1 MSGPAVPDFSNSLSF
16 RNVTWWGFIVLALVL
31 VYRVISPYFQPL
43 GWGIILAVFF
53 FPVHL
58 RIRRLVSNRNLAA
71 TLTLLFVLVS
81 LVGPL
86 TWLSITLIQE
96 ADAALRGIP
105 KGFLDK
111 AADRIEAFAANA
123 GFPIGD
129 IQEQMQNRVREAT
142 SFVASKI
149 TDIVSTIIHSM
160 FHLLI
165 FLLTMFYL
173 FRDGPRIVQILKDV
187 APVGE
192 DTRDRMIGEATDMI
206 QATILSSVVV
216 SVVQG
221 LFGALTFWILDL
233 PSPLVWGLIL
243 GVLAFL
249 PVIGPSLVW
258 APMGTY
264 MIFNGDPLRGI
275 LLIVLGFVF
284 VSSSDKVLRPILIAG
299 RARLNE
305 LLVLVSLL
313 GGLEA
318 FGFIGI
324 ILGPVIVATCVGML
338 KGYRE
343 ALVDQEQTVPS
354 LPLLDAMVKPRPRAV

>member
-1 MSGPAVPDFSNSLSF
+1 MAGSSNSVSF
-16 RNVTWWGFIVLALVL
+16 RNVTWWGFIALAMVLL
-31 VYRVISPYFQPL
+31 YNVISPYFQPL
-43 GWGIILAVFF
+43 GWGSILAVFF
-53 FPVHL
+53 FPVHI
-58 RIRRLVSNRNLAA
+58 RVRRLVGNRSLAA
-71 TLTLLFVLVS
+71 ALTLLFVLLS
-81 LVGPL
+81 LVGPM
-86 TWLSITLIQE
+86 TWLSITLVQE
-96 ADAALRGIP
+96 ANSAVRGMP
-105 KGFLDK
+105 QGFLDR
-111 AADRIEAFAANA
+111 AADRLEQVSADA
-123 GFPIGD
+123 GIPIGD
-129 IQEQMQNRVREAT
+129 IQEQYKDRVREGTA
-142 SFVASKI
+142 FVATKI
-149 TDIVSTIIHSM
+149 TDILTTVVHSM

-173 FRDGPRIVQILKDV
+173 FRDGPRLMQILKDV

-192 DTRDRMIGEATDMI
+192 DTRDRMMGEAADMI
-206 QATILSSVVV
+206 QATIMSSVVV
-216 SVVQG
+216 SLVQG
-221 LFGALTFWILDL
+221 VLGGLTFWLLGL
-233 PSPLVWGLIL
+233 PSPLVWGLVL

-264 MIFNGDPLRGI
+264 MIFNGDPWRGV

-324 ILGPVIVATCVGML
+324 ILGPVIVATCAGML

-343 ALVDQEQTVPS
+343 ALVEQEQTVQS
-354 LPLLDAMVKPRPRAV
+354 IPLIDLESKPRARAV

>member
-1 MSGPAVPDFSNSLSF
+1 MAAPSNTVSF

-31 VYRVISPYFQPL
+31 LYDVISPYFQPL
-43 GWGIILAVFF
+43 AWGAILAIFF
-53 FPVHL
+53 FPVHI
-58 RIRRLVSNRNLAA
+58 RVRRLVGKRTLAA
-71 TLTLLFVLVS
+71 SLTLLFVLVS
-81 LVGPL
+81 LVGPM

-96 ADAALRGIP
+96 ANAAVRGMP
-105 KGFLDK
+105 QGFLDR
-111 AADRIEAFAANA
+111 AADRVEEVAKDVGI
-123 GFPIGD
+123 PIGD
-129 IQEQMQNRVREAT
+129 LQEQYRERLQAGT
-142 SFVASKI
+142 AFVATKI
-149 TDIVSTIIHSM
+149 TDILSTIIHSM

-173 FRDGPRIVQILKDV
+173 FRDGPRLMQILKDV

-216 SVVQG
+216 STVQG
-221 LFGALTFWILDL
+221 ILGGLTFWILGL
-233 PSPLVWGLIL
+233 PSPLVWGLVL

-258 APMGTY
+258 APMGAY
-264 MIFNGDPLRGI
+264 MIFNGAPWRGAM
-275 LLIVLGFVF
+275 LIVLGFVF

-343 ALVDQEQTVPS
+343 ALVEQEQTLQS
-354 LPLLDAMVKPRPRAV
+354 IPLLDLQPKTRARAG

>member
-1 MSGPAVPDFSNSLSF
+1 MAAPSNTLGF
-16 RNVTWWGFIVLALVL
+16 RNLTWWGFILLALVL
-31 VYRVISPYFQPL
+31 CYQVISPYLQPL
-43 GWGIILAVFF
+43 GWGTILAVFF

-58 RIRRLVSNRNLAA
+58 RIRGWVGNRSLAA
-71 TLTLLFVLVS
+71 SITLLIVLIS
-81 LVGPL
+81 LVGPI
-86 TWLSITLIQE
+86 TWLATTLIQE
-96 ADAALRGIP
+96 ANSAVRSVP
-105 KGFLDK
+105 QGFLDR
-111 AADRIEAFAANA
+111 AADRFETFARES
-123 GFPIGD
+123 GMPIGD
-129 IQEQMQNRVREAT
+129 IQEEIRARIQEGTAFIAT
-142 SFVASKI
+142 KI
-149 TDIVSTIIHSM
+149 TDIVSTVIHSM

-173 FRDGPRIVQILKDV
+173 FRDGPRMMQMLKDV

-192 DTRDRMIGEATDMI
+192 ETRDRMMGEAADMI
-206 QATILSSVVV
+206 QATIMSSVVV

-221 LFGALTFWILDL
+221 ILGGVTFWLLGL
-233 PSPLVWGLIL
+233 PSPLVWALVI

-264 MIFNGDPLRGI
+264 MIFNGEPWRGV

-343 ALVDQEQTVPS
+343 ALVEQEDTSGAIPVMDMQAT
-354 LPLLDAMVKPRPRAV
+354 PRVRAV

>member
-1 MSGPAVPDFSNSLSF
+1 MAGASNLVSF
-16 RNVTWWGFIVLALVL
+16 RNVTWWGFIVLALML
-31 VYRVISPYFQPL
+31 LYNVISPFFQPL
-43 GWGIILAVFF
+43 AWGAILAIFF
-53 FPVHL
+53 FPIHL
-58 RIRRLVSNRNLAA
+58 RVCHLIGSHGVAA
-71 TLTLLFVLVS
+71 ALTLLIVLVS
-81 LVGPL
+81 LVAP
-86 TWLSITLIQE
+86 TAWLSITLVNE
-96 ADAALRGIP
+96 ANAAVRDIP
-105 KGFLDK
+105 SGFLDRVT
-111 AADRIEAFAANA
+111 DRVERIAEEA
-123 GFPIGD
+123 GFPIGN
-129 IQEQMQNRVREAT
+129 IQEQFRARIQEGTAVLAG
-142 SFVASKI
+142 KI
-149 TDIVSTIIHSM
+149 TGILSTVIHSLL
-160 FHLLI
+160 HLLI

-173 FRDGPRIVQILKDV
+173 FRDGPRLIQILKDV

-192 DTRDRMIGEATDMI
+192 DTRDRMIGEAADMI
-206 QATILSSVVV
+206 QATIMSSVVV

-221 LFGALTFWILDL
+221 ILGGLTFWALGL
-233 PSPLVWGLIL
+233 PSPLIWGLVL

-258 APMGTY
+258 APLGTY
-264 MIFNGDPLRGI
+264 MIFNGEPLRGI

-284 VSSSDKVLRPILIAG
+284 VSSSDKVLRPLLIAG

-343 ALVDQEQTVPS
+343 GLIDQEQTLPS
-354 LPLLDAMVKPRPRAV
+354 IPVFNLPSESRPGAG

>member
-1 MSGPAVPDFSNSLSF
+1 MAGSSNSVSF
-16 RNVTWWGFIVLALVL
+16 RNVTWWAFIVLALVL
-31 VYRVISPYFQPL
+31 LYDVISPYFQPL
-43 GWGIILAVFF
+43 AWGSILAIFF
-53 FPVHL
+53 FPVHI
-58 RIRRLVSNRNLAA
+58 RVRRLLGNRTVAA
-71 TLTLLFVLVS
+71 AVTLLFVLVS
-81 LVGPL
+81 LVGPM

-96 ADAALRGIP
+96 ANAAVRGMP
-105 KGFLDK
+105 QGFLDR
-111 AADRIEAFAANA
+111 AADRVEAVAREA
-123 GFPIGD
+123 GIPIGD
-129 IQEQMQNRVREAT
+129 IQEQYRERIQSGT
-142 SFVASKI
+142 TFVATQI
-149 TDIVSTIIHSM
+149 TDILSTIIHSM

-165 FLLTMFYL
+165 FLMTMFYL
-173 FRDGPRIVQILKDV
+173 FRDGPRLMQVIKDV

-192 DTRDRMIGEATDMI
+192 DTRDRMIGEAADMI

-216 SVVQG
+216 SMVQG
-221 LFGALTFWILDL
+221 LLGGLTFWVLGL
-233 PSPLVWGLIL
+233 PSPLVWGLVL

-264 MIFNGDPLRGI
+264 MIFNGDAWRGV

-318 FGFIGI
+318 FGFIGV

-343 ALVDQEQTVPS
+343 ALVEQEQTLHS
-354 LPLLDAMVKPRPRAV
+354 IPLLDLQSKSRARAG

>member
-1 MSGPAVPDFSNSLSF
+1 MAGSSNTVSF

-31 VYRVISPYFQPL
+31 LYNVISPYLQPL
-43 GWGIILAVFF
+43 GWGAILAVFF
-53 FPVHL
+53 FPVH
-58 RIRRLVSNRNLAA
+58 IRVGRVVRNRNLAA
-71 TLTLLFVLVS
+71 FLTLLFVLVS
-81 LVGPL
+81 LVGPMA
-86 TWLSITLIQE
+86 WLSITLVQE
-96 ADAALRGIP
+96 ANSAVRGLP
-105 KGFLDK
+105 QGFLDR
-111 AADRIEAFAANA
+111 AADRVEQISADA
-123 GFPIGD
+123 GIPIGD
-129 IQEQMQNRVREAT
+129 LQAQYKDRIREGTAFLAT
-142 SFVASKI
+142 KI
-149 TDIVSTIIHSM
+149 TDILSTVIHSM

-173 FRDGPRIVQILKDV
+173 FRDGPRLMQILKDV

-192 DTRDRMIGEATDMI
+192 DTRDRMMGEAADMI
-206 QATILSSVVV
+206 QATIMSSVVV
-216 SVVQG
+216 SLVQG
-221 LFGALTFWILDL
+221 ILGGLTFWVLGL
-233 PSPLVWGLIL
+233 PSPLVWGLVL

-264 MIFNGDPLRGI
+264 MIFNGDPWRGV

-343 ALVDQEQTVPS
+343 ALVEQEQTLQS
-354 LPLLDAMVKPRPRAV
+354 IPLIDLQSKPRAV

>member
-1 MSGPAVPDFSNSLSF
+1 MAGSPNTVSF

-31 VYRVISPYFQPL
+31 LYDVISPYFQPL
-43 GWGIILAVFF
+43 AWGSILAIFF
-53 FPVHL
+53 FPVHN
-58 RIRRLVSNRNLAA
+58 RVRRLVGNRTAA
-71 TLTLLFVLVS
+71 AALTLLFVLVS
-81 LVGPL
+81 LVGPM

-96 ADAALRGIP
+96 ANSAVRGMP
-105 KGFLDK
+105 QGFLER
-111 AADRIEAFAANA
+111 AADRVEEVAKEA
-123 GFPIGD
+123 GIPIGD
-129 IQEQMQNRVREAT
+129 IQEQYRERIRAGT
-142 SFVASKI
+142 ALVASKI
-149 TDIVSTIIHSM
+149 TDILSTVIHSM

-173 FRDGPRIVQILKDV
+173 FRDGPRLMQILKDV

-216 SVVQG
+216 SMVQG
-221 LFGALTFWILDL
+221 ILGGLTFWILGL
-233 PSPLVWGLIL
+233 PSPLVWGLVL

-264 MIFNGDPLRGI
+264 MIFNGDPWRGV

-343 ALVDQEQTVPS
+343 ALVEQEQTFQS
-354 LPLLDAMVKPRPRAV
+354 IPLLDLQPKSRARAG

>member
-1 MSGPAVPDFSNSLSF
+1 MSGSANTVSF

-31 VYRVISPYFQPL
+31 LYNVIFPYLQPL
-43 GWGIILAVFF
+43 GWGSILAVFF

-58 RIRRLVSNRNLAA
+58 RVRRAVRNRSLAA
-71 TLTLLFVLVS
+71 ALTLLFVLVS
-81 LVGPL
+81 LVGPM
-86 TWLSITLIQE
+86 TWLSITLVQE
-96 ADAALRGIP
+96 ANSAVRGMP
-105 KGFLDK
+105 QGFLDR
-111 AADRIEAFAANA
+111 AADRIEKVAADA

-129 IQEQMQNRVREAT
+129 IQKQYRERIQEGTA
-142 SFVASKI
+142 FVASKI

-165 FLLTMFYL
+165 FLLTMYYL
-173 FRDGPRIVQILKDV
+173 FRDGPRLVQILKDV

-192 DTRDRMIGEATDMI
+192 DTRDRMIGEAADMI
-206 QATILSSVVV
+206 QATIMSSVVV

-221 LFGALTFWILDL
+221 LLGGLTFWVLGL
-233 PSPLVWGLIL
+233 PSPLVWGLVL

-264 MIFNGDPLRGI
+264 MIFNGDPWRGI

-343 ALVDQEQTVPS
+343 ALVEQEQTVPS
-354 LPLLDAMVKPRPRAV
+354 LPLIDLQTRERERAVLTP

>member
-1 MSGPAVPDFSNSLSF
+1 MAAPSNSVSF

-31 VYRVISPYFQPL
+31 LYDVISPYFQPL
-43 GWGIILAVFF
+43 AWGAILAIFF
-53 FPVHL
+53 FPVHI
-58 RIRRLVSNRNLAA
+58 RVRRLVGKRTPAA
-71 TLTLLFVLVS
+71 AITLLFVLVS
-81 LVGPL
+81 LVGPM

-96 ADAALRGIP
+96 ANSAVRGMP
-105 KGFLDK
+105 QGFFDR
-111 AADRIEAFAANA
+111 AADRVEEVAREA
-123 GFPIGD
+123 GIPIGD
-129 IQEQMQNRVREAT
+129 IQEQYRERIRSGTAYVAT
-142 SFVASKI
+142 QI
-149 TDIVSTIIHSM
+149 TDILSTVIHSM

-173 FRDGPRIVQILKDV
+173 FRDGPKLMQVIKDV

-216 SVVQG
+216 SMVQG
-221 LFGALTFWILDL
+221 LLGGLTFWVLGL
-233 PSPLVWGLIL
+233 PSPLVWGLVL

-264 MIFNGDPLRGI
+264 MIFNGDPWRGV

-318 FGFIGI
+318 FGFIGV

-343 ALVDQEQTVPS
+343 ALVEQEQTLQS
-354 LPLLDAMVKPRPRAV
+354 IPLLDLQTKSRARAG

>member
-1 MSGPAVPDFSNSLSF
+1 MAGSSNTVSF

-31 VYRVISPYFQPL
+31 LYDVISPYLQPL
-43 GWGIILAVFF
+43 AWGSILAIFF
-53 FPVHL
+53 FPVHI
-58 RIRRLVSNRNLAA
+58 RVRRLVGNRTAA
-71 TLTLLFVLVS
+71 AALTLLFVLVS
-81 LVGPL
+81 LVGPM

-96 ADAALRGIP
+96 ANSAVRGMP
-105 KGFLDK
+105 QGFFDR
-111 AADRIEAFAANA
+111 AADRVEEVAKEA
-123 GFPIGD
+123 GIPIGD
-129 IQEQMQNRVREAT
+129 IQEQYRERIQAGT
-142 SFVASKI
+142 ALVASKI
-149 TDIVSTIIHSM
+149 TDILSTVIHSM

-173 FRDGPRIVQILKDV
+173 FRDGPRLMQILKDV

-216 SVVQG
+216 SMVQG
-221 LFGALTFWILDL
+221 ILGGLTFWILGL
-233 PSPLVWGLIL
+233 PSPLVWGLVL

-264 MIFNGDPLRGI
+264 MIFNGDPWRGV

-324 ILGPVIVATCVGML
+324 ILGPVIVATSVGML

-343 ALVDQEQTVPS
+343 ALVEQEQTLQS
-354 LPLLDAMVKPRPRAV
+354 IPLLDLQPKSRARAG